1 MHADFVTARI
11 LLALISIHIS
21 RGVFETG
28 SRSSFGPFKHGL
40 ASSCLIPWPWKAT
53 MVLMPIS
60 KVPNIPKQMSQQ
72 LLASQKD
79 KKHHYN
85 ILNYPH

>member
-1 MHADFVTARI
+1 M
-11 LLALISIHIS
+11 ALESND
-21 RGVFETG
+21 GFN
-28 SRSSFGPFKHGL
+28 
-40 ASSCLIPWPWKAT
+40 A
-53 MVLMPIS
+53 
-60 KVPNIPKQMSQQ
+60 NIQSAQHPKQMSQQ